1 MAIEAFYSSL
11 TQQKQLDLVLSERV
25 LGGERFVDGQ
35 TPLYGIFLRSTQRTT
50 HSRGPSVSIALNTSS
65 LQIQILTITVL
76 STITSVSFSL
86 MNCVRVSHCK
96 FNLLP
101 LPGAIMVSA

>member
-1 MAIEAFYSSL
+1 MAIKPCQRSFVHVISALHAAIEVFYSSL
-11 TQQKQLDLVLSERV
+11 TQQKQLDLILSERA

-65 LQIQILTITVL
+65 LQIQILTITFL
-76 STITSVSFSL
+76 STITL
-86 MNCVRVSHCK
+86 VRT
-96 FNLLP
+96 
-101 LPGAIMVSA
+101 SAFL